1 MTPLTLP
8 VDEFA
13 FPFCFVVLVCVRD
26 KCAGKQGT
34 VENSVEASDDA
45 TVFTFFFYLLYF
57 SLSLKLSV

>member
-45 TVFTFFFYLLYF
+45 TVFTFFF
-57 SLSLKLSV
+57 LSVVL